1 MNERLRLE
9 NMSDH
14 YLKMDM
20 DDFLEDYARKPIR
33 NLLQIDVLGLDAEGS
48 MIHIQPVRQPRLS
61 DAVIRVQL
69 SPEISRGEYVY
80 HWHELRELG
89 DEVWDALG
97 REKFICWQTSPYKR
111 RR

>member
-1 MNERLRLE
+1 MIDRLRLE
-9 NMSDH
+9 NMPD
-14 YLKMDM
+14 YYRKMTIE
-20 DDFLEDYARKPIR
+20 DFLADCARKPIR
-33 NLLQIDVLGLDAEGS
+33 SLLQIDVHGLDKEGS
-48 MIHIQPVRQPRLS
+48 IIDIQPVRQPRLS

-97 REKFICWQTSPYKR
+97 RERFI
-111 RR
+111 